1 MRLSFNFSRGFA
13 PVLCIGFICA
23 GLVGA
28 VRAVDATAAMP
39 KVFCDD
45 PATLLAS
52 KAALAAGN
60 ASLKPA
66 LKQLLADADRRLE
79 QKPASVMDKKQTPP
93 SGDKHDFVSQAPYF
107 WRDTN
112 SPDGKYIRRDGER
125 NPESNNDSDSGRFQ
139 KTCADTHALALAY
152 YYSGDE
158 KYAAKT
164 TELIRVWFLNPDTHM
179 NPNLNYGQG
188 IPGEVEGRPAGLISA
203 RGLVHLADA
212 IGLLAGSKSWTA
224 DDQKKMTAW
233 FTEYLHWLTTSKIGR
248 GELDAKNNHG
258 TYCETQAAAIALFLG
273 KTDMARKIVTEAK
286 EKRVTRQIETDG
298 SQPFELA
305 RTTSFGYSCF
315 NLRALMDLSC
325 IGQVVGVDLWHFQ
338 TADGRSIQKAA
349 EYMAPYVDPARK
361 WPHQQIHAANQGDL
375 HELLNRAAAQF
386 PDSKVIRDALASV
399 KSDDSSSSRLY
410 LKTVPLAAK

>member
-112 SPDGKYIRRDGER
+112 SPDGKYIRRDGE
-125 NPESNNDSDSGRFQ
+125 
-139 KTCADTHALALAY
+139 
-152 YYSGDE
+152 
-158 KYAAKT
+158 
-164 TELIRVWFLNPDTHM
+164 
-179 NPNLNYGQG
+179 
-188 IPGEVEGRPAGLISA
+188 
-203 RGLVHLADA
+203 
-212 IGLLAGSKSWTA
+212 
-224 DDQKKMTAW
+224 
-233 FTEYLHWLTTSKIGR
+233 IGR
-248 GELDAKNNHG
+248 AH
-258 TYCETQAAAIALFLG
+258 
-273 KTDMARKIVTEAK
+273 V
-286 EKRVTRQIETDG
+286 
-298 SQPFELA
+298 
-305 RTTSFGYSCF
+305 
-315 NLRALMDLSC
+315 
-325 IGQVVGVDLWHFQ
+325 
-338 TADGRSIQKAA
+338 
-349 EYMAPYVDPARK
+349 
-361 WPHQQIHAANQGDL
+361 
-375 HELLNRAAAQF
+375 
-386 PDSKVIRDALASV
+386 
-399 KSDDSSSSRLY
+399 
-410 LKTVPLAAK
+410 